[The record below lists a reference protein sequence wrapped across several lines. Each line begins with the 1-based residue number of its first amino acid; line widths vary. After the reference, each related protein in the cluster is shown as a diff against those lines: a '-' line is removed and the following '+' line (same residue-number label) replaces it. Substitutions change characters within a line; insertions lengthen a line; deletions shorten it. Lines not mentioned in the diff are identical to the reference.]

1 MTGLLIIAIAPVFII
16 AFYIY
21 FRDKYEKEPLNLLLK
36 AGAAGAII
44 VLPVIF
50 AEKAIALIGSFF
62 SPLGNAAWDAF
73 MVAAL
78 CEEAFKFAA
87 LFLLIWKNKE
97 FNEKFDGIVYA
108 TFVSLG
114 FALVENILYVFN
126 SGLTTGLARAFTA
139 VPAHALFG
147 ITMGFFFG
155 LARFYPTKRKKHL
168 IWAFILPF
176 FLHGIYDF
184 ILMSG
189 INILLWLFIPFIIFL
204 WVSGLKKLKTLNQVS
219 FYNTDINIGID
230 FRKVHDY
237 HPDSTTDSSSN
248 RE

>member
-1 MTGLLIIAIAPVFII
+1 MTGLLIVSFAPVFII

-21 FRDKYEKEPLNLLLK
+21 FRDKYEKEPWSLLLK
-36 AGAAGAII
+36 AGALGAVITLPII
-44 VLPVIF
+44 LF
-50 AEKAIALIGSFF
+50 EKAISAIGSFLP
-62 SPLGNAAWDAF
+62 PLGNAAWDAF

-78 CEEAFKFAA
+78 CEEAFKYAA

-126 SGLTTGLARAFTA
+126 SGMTTGLVRAFTA

-155 LARFYPTKRKKHL
+155 LAKFYPKKRKSYM
-168 IWAFILPF
+168 IWAFALPF
-176 FLHGIYDF
+176 VLHGIYDF

-189 INILLWLFIPFIIFL
+189 INAILWLFLPFIIFL
-204 WVSGLKKLKTLNQVS
+204 WLSGLSKLKSLNKVS
-219 FYNTDINIGID
+219 VYSTDIDLEID
-230 FRKVHDY
+230 FKKVNDY
-237 HPDSTTDSSSN
+237 RP
-248 RE
+248 E